1 MIRNRMKALIA
12 RAVRDN
18 SIDKSRDSTMAL
30 SPHSLLINICVPSF
44 IGLIA
49 KTVND
54 TVPPKTVTILVACY
68 ATLHPAK
75 LVCWLVGWLVG
86 RLIDGLGQSVGRA
99 ARAA

>member
-1 MIRNRMKALIA
+1 MTQYNVIDNI
-12 RAVRDN
+12 RDN

-30 SPHSLLINICVPSF
+30 SPHSLLINIFVPSF

-68 ATLHPAK
+68 ATLHPAM
-75 LVCWLVGWLVG
+75 LVCWSVSLLVGPL
-86 RLIDGLGQSVGRA
+86 LSFEHTAPAQMP
-99 ARAA
+99 